1 MYISKNQ
8 LLVILGELQR
18 KIQAIVNRKVNLVFL
33 GRTLLSQPGALETI

>member
-18 KIQAIVNRKVNLVFL
+18 KIQAIVNRKVNLVIL